1 MLGTLCYLLSACN
14 DDVMDPTEI
23 SGNDI
28 LKLNFSTIDTRADL
42 DDSGVGTFS
51 ENDKIG
57 LYIDNG
63 AKIEYRE
70 LTLVSGEWQPLLRR
84 SEFGSG
90 ALTISAHYP
99 ARTDISAQAEDAKIS
114 IAENQTSDGYAQ
126 SDLLFAQ
133 RTLPEGVLQA
143 DFSFT
148 HLLHR
153 IRIQCSGESN
163 VSLEVHSRMEGS
175 VNLLTGDVSADDSFG
190 WIAPR
195 KNTDG
200 SFEAVILPQSAEVF
214 RDEPGLLK
222 IKTSKGESSYL
233 APEMLDGKPLDR
245 FLAGQ
250 QLTIRLSIKQTPS
263 DLANKSMWVYG
274 LHVPDFPGEDKLPT
288 YDLYDKVDPGVWFR
302 KKRDYEEIQNLT
314 WAEGCGW
321 YDCHKS
327 PDYTEDDSNICWAAS
342 ASNLLLWWM
351 NLNKAYI
358 DAYTRDWGNSVRSAD
373 GKYVYELPSSDFLPL
388 LTPNGQVN
396 RNAVFNF
403 FKVYCKNQGS
413 WNSSGVRWFIT
424 GESTDIPTEF
434 AGDYFPGFFTHVFDQ
449 NDVIATDSRSPT
461 KEEFNT
467 FIVNALQNRQALG
480 FTVYDIA
487 GQRTGNHALVIW
499 GAEFDS
505 EGIISHIYYC
515 ENNMADQDVNGAV
528 ISRVRV
534 SYKRDELYPSNPA
547 YYPFFTT
554 LQPQN
559 GSPSKSYKITSL
571 CAVDLRQ
578 DIWAEKYP
586 TVNPEK

>member
-126 SDLLFAQ
+126 SDLLYAQ

-222 IKTSKGESSYL
+222 IKTSKGESS
-233 APEMLDGKPLDR
+233 
-245 FLAGQ
+245 
-250 QLTIRLSIKQTPS
+250 
-263 DLANKSMWVYG
+263 
-274 LHVPDFPGEDKLPT
+274 
-288 YDLYDKVDPGVWFR
+288 
-302 KKRDYEEIQNLT
+302 
-314 WAEGCGW
+314 
-321 YDCHKS
+321 
-327 PDYTEDDSNICWAAS
+327 
-342 ASNLLLWWM
+342 
-351 NLNKAYI
+351 
-358 DAYTRDWGNSVRSAD
+358 
-373 GKYVYELPSSDFLPL
+373 
-388 LTPNGQVN
+388 
-396 RNAVFNF
+396 
-403 FKVYCKNQGS
+403 
-413 WNSSGVRWFIT
+413 
-424 GESTDIPTEF
+424 
-434 AGDYFPGFFTHVFDQ
+434 
-449 NDVIATDSRSPT
+449 
-461 KEEFNT
+461 
-467 FIVNALQNRQALG
+467 
-480 FTVYDIA
+480 
-487 GQRTGNHALVIW
+487 
-499 GAEFDS
+499 
-505 EGIISHIYYC
+505 
-515 ENNMADQDVNGAV
+515 
-528 ISRVRV
+528 
-534 SYKRDELYPSNPA
+534 
-547 YYPFFTT
+547 
-554 LQPQN
+554 
-559 GSPSKSYKITSL
+559 
-571 CAVDLRQ
+571 
-578 DIWAEKYP
+578 
-586 TVNPEK
+586 